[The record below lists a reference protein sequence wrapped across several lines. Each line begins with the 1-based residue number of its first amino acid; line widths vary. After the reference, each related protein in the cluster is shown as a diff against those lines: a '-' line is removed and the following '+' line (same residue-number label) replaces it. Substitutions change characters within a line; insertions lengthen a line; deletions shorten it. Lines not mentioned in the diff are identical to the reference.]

1 VISVLRN
8 GQLHLDEAG
17 GNGLGR
23 LVVLGVLLIA
33 LVSGVVAL
41 VPRFR
46 ALVVGKVRPGIDR
59 ARGDVRDI
67 LHRPAHVATMLGGQ
81 AASQTALALGL
92 GAALHAFGTSVPLF
106 ELLMVNSV
114 ASLIGG
120 LAPVP
125 GGLGAVE
132 AGLIGGLT
140 AVGVDPTVA
149 GAATFAY
156 RLITAYL
163 PPAWGWPTLAWMRRH
178 ELL

>member
-1 VISVLRN
+1 VV
-8 GQLHLDEAG
+8 GDGGVHLDEAG
-17 GNGLGR
+17 GGGAAR
-23 LVVLGVLLIA
+23 VFVLVLLAVA
-33 LVSGVVAL
+33 LVSGVVGL
-41 VPRFR
+41 VPRYR
-46 ALVVGKVRPGIDR
+46 KLVVGKVRPGLDR
-59 ARGDVRDI
+59 ARGDIGELV
-67 LHRPAHVATMLGGQ
+67 HRPARLATMVGGQ
-81 AASQTALALGL
+81 VVSQGAQALAL
-92 GAALHAFGTSVPLF
+92 GAALHAFGTSLPLF
-106 ELLMVNSV
+106 ELLLVNSV

-156 RLITAYL
+156 RLLTAYL
-163 PPAWGWPTLAWMRRH
+163 PPVWGWPTLAWMRRH